1 MTSREI
7 YPFIN
12 EFITVTLKDGSQRS
26 GYVANND
33 AFRHDVDSVTNLEL
47 INGFFRE
54 SVKIDDI
61 VSVDPS
67 ARDETISI
75 PVVGLKDGYRNGDS
89 QQAQEETSEPAPRL
103 KREDLVLY
111 EGDIDNELSDLY
123 FQYMERFHKKPDT
136 KRSLGFEVMSLDRF
150 KEVIR
155 ICLDRNEPVSVVL
168 NSFVKAYLNAKHPD
182 DVQ

>member
-1 MTSREI
+1 MTSRDI
-7 YPFIN
+7 FPFIN

-33 AFRHDVDSVTNLEL
+33 AFRKDVDSVTNLEL

-54 SVKIDDI
+54 SVRLEDI

-75 PVVGLKDGYRNGDS
+75 PVVGLKDGYSNADPSRVEGK
-89 QQAQEETSEPAPRL
+89 QEPEPL
-103 KREDLVLY
+103 LQREDLVLY

-123 FQYMERFHKKPDT
+123 FQYVERFHKKPDT

-182 DVQ
+182 DEK

>member
-1 MTSREI
+1 MTSRDI
-7 YPFIN
+7 FPFIN

-33 AFRHDVDSVTNLEL
+33 AFRKDVDSVKNLEL

-54 SVKIDDI
+54 SVRLEDI

-75 PVVGLKDGYRNGDS
+75 PVVGLKDGYSNADPSRVEGK
-89 QQAQEETSEPAPRL
+89 QEPEPLLR
-103 KREDLVLY
+103 REDLVLY

-123 FQYMERFHKKPDT
+123 FQYVERFHKKPDT

-182 DVQ
+182 DEK

>member
-1 MTSREI
+1 MTSRDI
-7 YPFIN
+7 FPFIN

-33 AFRHDVDSVTNLEL
+33 AFRKDVDSVTNLEL

-54 SVKIDDI
+54 SVRLEDI

-75 PVVGLKDGYRNGDS
+75 PVVGLKDGYSNADPSRVEGK
-89 QQAQEETSEPAPRL
+89 QEPEPLLR
-103 KREDLVLY
+103 REDLVLY

-123 FQYMERFHKKPDT
+123 FQYVERFHKKPDT

-168 NSFVKAYLNAKHPD
+168 NSFVKAYLNAKAS
-182 DVQ
+182 

>member
-1 MTSREI
+1 MTSRDI
-7 YPFIN
+7 FPFIN

-33 AFRHDVDSVTNLEL
+33 AFRKDVDSVTNLEL

-54 SVKIDDI
+54 SVRLEDI

-75 PVVGLKDGYRNGDS
+75 PVVGLKDGYSNADPSRVEGK
-89 QQAQEETSEPAPRL
+89 QEPEPL
-103 KREDLVLY
+103 LQREDLVLY

-123 FQYMERFHKKPDT
+123 FQYVERFHKKPDT

-168 NSFVKAYLNAKHPD
+168 NSFVRAYLNAKHPD
-182 DVQ
+182 DEK

>member
-1 MTSREI
+1 MTSRDI
-7 YPFIN
+7 FPFIN

-33 AFRHDVDSVTNLEL
+33 AFRKDVDSVKNLEL

-54 SVKIDDI
+54 SVRLEDI

-75 PVVGLKDGYRNGDS
+75 PVVGLKDGYSNADPSRVEEK
-89 QQAQEETSEPAPRL
+89 QEPKPL
-103 KREDLVLY
+103 LQREDLVLY

-123 FQYMERFHKKPDT
+123 FQYVERFHKKPDT

-182 DVQ
+182 DEK

>member
-1 MTSREI
+1 MTSRDI
-7 YPFIN
+7 FPFIN

-33 AFRHDVDSVTNLEL
+33 AFRKDVDSVKNLEL

-54 SVKIDDI
+54 SVRLEDI

-75 PVVGLKDGYRNGDS
+75 PVVGLKDGYSNADPSRVEGK
-89 QQAQEETSEPAPRL
+89 QEPEPL
-103 KREDLVLY
+103 LQREDLVLY

-123 FQYMERFHKKPDT
+123 FQYVERFHKKPDT

-168 NSFVKAYLNAKHPD
+168 NSFVRAYLNAKHPD
-182 DVQ
+182 DEK

>member
-1 MTSREI
+1 MTSRDI
-7 YPFIN
+7 FPFIN

-33 AFRHDVDSVTNLEL
+33 AFRKDVDSVKNLEL

-54 SVKIDDI
+54 SVRLEDI

-75 PVVGLKDGYRNGDS
+75 PVVGLKDGYSNADPSRVEGK
-89 QQAQEETSEPAPRL
+89 QEPEPL
-103 KREDLVLY
+103 LQREDLVLY

-123 FQYMERFHKKPDT
+123 FQYVERFHKKPDT

-182 DVQ
+182 DEK

>member
-1 MTSREI
+1 MTSRDI
-7 YPFIN
+7 FPFIN

-33 AFRHDVDSVTNLEL
+33 AFRKDVDSVKNLEL

-54 SVKIDDI
+54 SVRLEDI

-75 PVVGLKDGYRNGDS
+75 PVVGLKDGYSNADPSRVEGK
-89 QQAQEETSEPAPRL
+89 QEPKPL
-103 KREDLVLY
+103 LQREDLVLY

-123 FQYMERFHKKPDT
+123 FQYVERFHKKPDT

-182 DVQ
+182 DEK

>member
-1 MTSREI
+1 MTSRDI
-7 YPFIN
+7 FPFIN

-33 AFRHDVDSVTNLEL
+33 AFRKDVDSVKNLEL

-54 SVKIDDI
+54 SVRLEDI

-75 PVVGLKDGYRNGDS
+75 PVIGLKDGYSNADPSR
-89 QQAQEETSEPAPRL
+89 AEEKQEPEPLLR
-103 KREDLVLY
+103 REDLVLY

-123 FQYMERFHKKPDT
+123 FQYVERFHKKPDT

-168 NSFVKAYLNAKHPD
+168 NSFVRAYLNAKHPD
-182 DVQ
+182 DEK

>member
-1 MTSREI
+1 MTSRDI
-7 YPFIN
+7 FPFIN

-33 AFRHDVDSVTNLEL
+33 AFRKDVDSVTNLEL

-54 SVKIDDI
+54 SVRLEDI

-75 PVVGLKDGYRNGDS
+75 PVVGLKDGYSNADPSRVEGK
-89 QQAQEETSEPAPRL
+89 QEPEPLLR
-103 KREDLVLY
+103 REDLVLY

-123 FQYMERFHKKPDT
+123 FQYVERFHKKPDT

-182 DVQ
+182 DEK

>member
-1 MTSREI
+1 MTSRDI
-7 YPFIN
+7 FPFIN

-33 AFRHDVDSVTNLEL
+33 AFRKDVDSVTNLEL

-54 SVKIDDI
+54 SVRLEDI

-75 PVVGLKDGYRNGDS
+75 PVIGLKDGYRNADPS
-89 QQAQEETSEPAPRL
+89 RAEEKQEPKPL
-103 KREDLVLY
+103 LQREDLVLY

-123 FQYMERFHKKPDT
+123 FQYVERFHKKPDT

-168 NSFVKAYLNAKHPD
+168 NSFVRAYLNAKHPD
-182 DVQ
+182 DEK

>member
-1 MTSREI
+1 MTSRDI
-7 YPFIN
+7 FPFIN

-33 AFRHDVDSVTNLEL
+33 AFRKDVDSVKNLEL

-54 SVKIDDI
+54 SVRLEDI

-67 ARDETISI
+67 ARDETISV
-75 PVVGLKDGYRNGDS
+75 PVVGLKDGYSNADPSRVEGK
-89 QQAQEETSEPAPRL
+89 QEPEPL
-103 KREDLVLY
+103 LQREDLVLY

-123 FQYMERFHKKPDT
+123 FQYVERFHKKPDT

-182 DVQ
+182 DEK

>member
-1 MTSREI
+1 MTSRDI
-7 YPFIN
+7 FPFIN

-33 AFRHDVDSVTNLEL
+33 AFRKDVDSVTNLEL

-54 SVKIDDI
+54 SVRLEDI

-75 PVVGLKDGYRNGDS
+75 PVVGLKDGYSNADPSRVEGK
-89 QQAQEETSEPAPRL
+89 QEPEPLLR
-103 KREDLVLY
+103 REDLVLY

-123 FQYMERFHKKPDT
+123 FQYVERFHKKPDT

-168 NSFVKAYLNAKHPD
+168 NSFVRAYLNAKHPD
-182 DVQ
+182 DEK

>member
-1 MTSREI
+1 MTSQDI
-7 YPFIN
+7 FPFIN

-33 AFRHDVDSVTNLEL
+33 AFRKDVDSVTNLEL

-54 SVKIDDI
+54 SVRLEDI

-75 PVVGLKDGYRNGDS
+75 PVVGLKDGYSNADPSRVEGK
-89 QQAQEETSEPAPRL
+89 QEPEPL
-103 KREDLVLY
+103 LQREDLVLY

-123 FQYMERFHKKPDT
+123 FQYVERFHKKPDT
-136 KRSLGFEVMSLDRF
+136 KRSLGFEVMSLNRF

-182 DVQ
+182 DEK

>member
-1 MTSREI
+1 MTSRDI
-7 YPFIN
+7 FPFIN

-33 AFRHDVDSVTNLEL
+33 AFRKDVDSVKNLEL

-54 SVKIDDI
+54 SVRLEDI

-67 ARDETISI
+67 ARDETISV
-75 PVVGLKDGYRNGDS
+75 PVVGLKDGYSNADPSRVEGK
-89 QQAQEETSEPAPRL
+89 QEPEPL
-103 KREDLVLY
+103 LQREDLVLY

-123 FQYMERFHKKPDT
+123 FQYVERFHKKPDT

-168 NSFVKAYLNAKHPD
+168 NSFVRAYLNAKHPD
-182 DVQ
+182 DEK

>member
-1 MTSREI
+1 MTSRDI
-7 YPFIN
+7 FPFIN

-33 AFRHDVDSVTNLEL
+33 AFRKDVDSVTNLEL

-54 SVKIDDI
+54 SVRLEDI

-75 PVVGLKDGYRNGDS
+75 PVIGLKDGYSNADPSRVEGK
-89 QQAQEETSEPAPRL
+89 QEPEPL
-103 KREDLVLY
+103 LQREDLVLY

-123 FQYMERFHKKPDT
+123 FQYVERFHKKPDT

-168 NSFVKAYLNAKHPD
+168 NSFVRAYLNAKHPD
-182 DVQ
+182 DEK